1 MTELQEKNIFR
12 LITYV
17 LNDKA
22 IPVNDWSVRALIEN
36 TLKKNKYECFFCP
49 TEECEKKLRYANQI
63 QDIFKAI
70 ISHLKSQIT
79 LKREILDLGEFDIS
93 YRDLSFVCIPL
104 KAYLNYLNRGKQIK
118 CSQ

>member
-12 LITYV
+12 LITLV

-22 IPVNDWSVRALIEN
+22 IPVNDQSVRDLIEDA
-36 TLKKNKYECFFCP
+36 LKKNKYECFFCP
-49 TEECEKKLRYANQI
+49 TEECEKKLHYANQI

-70 ISHLKSQIT
+70 LSHLKSQIT
-79 LKREILDLGEFDIS
+79 LKCEVLDFGEFEIS
-93 YRDLSFVCIPL
+93 YQDFSFVCIPL
-104 KAYLNYLNRGKQIK
+104 KAYLNYLNRGKQLK